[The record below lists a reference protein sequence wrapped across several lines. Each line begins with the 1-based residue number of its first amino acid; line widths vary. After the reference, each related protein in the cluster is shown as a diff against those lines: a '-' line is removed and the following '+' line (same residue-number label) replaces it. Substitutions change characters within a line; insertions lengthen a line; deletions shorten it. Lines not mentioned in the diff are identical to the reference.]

1 MKNKLIFSDDL
12 PKGGGGVLFDYMCET
27 FSINGWTCV
36 DARETVLRNEDQW
49 LKSIKE
55 WHNEVS
61 NYFGEDDK
69 YWWLSQASRI
79 VVWKIYDIFSLKPL
93 LFSLA
98 IVESIEKTNADVWI
112 KGANKEAISYI
123 MEWAN
128 RSGCFEVENQ
138 VTQQKISQEVARYV
152 VNILTP
158 LINYLRDFLRV
169 CKDKFFAVRV
179 EVSKNRVMV
188 SSMVLNPD
196 VAKYA
201 GDHYFGKMLDNPIIN
216 QSDLMWVYGD
226 GGSNSAAKRRVLKS
240 QNKNFIF
247 TNNYSSWCD
256 VFCSAITA
264 FKINLRFRNKIDQA
278 PILYINGKK
287 QESFSAN
294 FYTKLIKNQFPID
307 GVYRYKQYKKIIK
320 KVNPEII
327 IYPYEEHI
335 SERSTLL
342 ASNEI
347 DCEIKNYGFA
357 HAAYSKGHLFLG
369 GLSMSNSPKP
379 NAILVTGETAR
390 KLFMGNGA
398 LKDNLIVLGS
408 PRFKLSE
415 QLQSGDRNN
424 RKLKILLI
432 CGFGFEF
439 LLFSKMIVR
448 NKDFI
453 SNYELEVRR
462 SFHSWKSEQDEA
474 EYILKM
480 NRISYTC
487 RGGDLN
493 SQILDS
499 DIVLFEH
506 TTAGLEASLLG
517 RVVIRL
523 SLSEIIPTT
532 LFGDDELKSPIK
544 YCNDLESLAHEI
556 HSYENMD
563 DSRRKYLIKAQQE
576 VVRKLISPID
586 SNALRQILE

>member
-1 MKNKLIFSDDL
+1 MKYKLTFSDDL
-12 PKGGGGVLFDYMCET
+12 PKVGGGVFFDYMCET
-27 FSINGWTCV
+27 FSINDWTCV
-36 DARETVLRNEDQW
+36 DARKAVLRHEDQW

-61 NYFGEDDK
+61 IYFCEEDK

-98 IVESIEKTNADVWI
+98 VVESIEKNNSDVWI

-128 RSGCFEVENQ
+128 RSGCFEVENEA
-138 VTQQKISQEVARYV
+138 THQKISREVAEYV
-152 VNILTP
+152 VGTLTP
-158 LINYLRDFLRV
+158 LINYLRDFFRV

-179 EVSKNRVMV
+179 EISKKRVMV
-188 SSMVLNPD
+188 GSMVLNSE

-201 GDHYFGKMLDNPIIN
+201 GDHYFGKMLNHPIIN
-216 QSDLMWVYGD
+216 QDDLIWVYGD
-226 GGSNSAAKRRVLKS
+226 GGSNTSEKRRVLKS

-256 VFCSAITA
+256 VFFSAITA
-264 FKINLRFRNKIDQA
+264 LKINLRFRKKIDQA
-278 PILYINGKK
+278 PILLINGKK
-287 QESFSAN
+287 QESFSNN
-294 FYTKLIKNQFPID
+294 FYRKLIKNQFPID

-320 KVNPEII
+320 KLNPEII

-335 SERSTLL
+335 SERSILM

-347 DCEIKNYGFA
+347 NCEIKNYGFA

-369 GLSMSNSPKP
+369 GLSMKNSPKP
-379 NAILVTGETAR
+379 NSILVTGETAR
-390 KLFMGNGA
+390 KLFIGNGA
-398 LKDNLIVLGS
+398 IENNLIILGS
-408 PRFKLSE
+408 PRFKLPE
-415 QLQSGDRNN
+415 QLKSRGKNN
-424 RKLKILLI
+424 HKLKILLI

-462 SFHSWKSEQDEA
+462 SFHSWKIEQDEA
-474 EYILKM
+474 EHILKM

-517 RVVIRL
+517 RLVIRL
-523 SLSEIIPTT
+523 ALSEIIPTT
-532 LFGDDELKSPIK
+532 LFGVDELASPIK

-556 HSYENMD
+556 HSYKNMND
-563 DSRRKYLIKAQQE
+563 IQRMHLIKAQQE
-576 VVRKLISPID
+576 EVRKLISPID
-586 SNALRQILE
+586 SDALQRILG